1 VHALVLIEGIPGA
14 GKTTASERTCAL
26 LRSRGVEARWYDE
39 LDPRHPATPRSL
51 CKQHRQADFAEL
63 CSYVAGTPVAQRRGW
78 SGESGMVAFW
88 TEYAALCAD
97 LSDELKWPITV
108 LELPSPDWR
117 AAERRLE
124 EAVGERFASA
134 GARAGSRE

>member
-1 VHALVLIEGIPGA
+1 VVDPLSPWLVYLQPLDAATHTRDFVIP
-14 GKTTASERTCAL
+14 T
-26 LRSRGVEARWYDE
+26 RGPEWTR
-39 LDPRHPATPRSL
+39 
-51 CKQHRQADFAEL
+51 KL

-78 SGESGMVAFW
+78 SGESGMAAFW
-88 TEYAALCAD
+88 AEYAALCAD
-97 LSDELKWPITV
+97 LIDEMKWPVTG

-134 GARAGSRE
+134 GARAGSPE